1 VTTTFK
7 TTSFGRAEK
16 AVRINSWDTP
26 FIDNDLAS
34 IGAFI
39 SAIDAILIPKVE
51 IPAHIELLST
61 FLDRFGR
68 KAINIKLLASI
79 ESAKAIVNLREI
91 CQCSAR
97 LDALIFGAEDYC
109 ANVGITRSPNA
120 SELTYARGAIV
131 TYAAANK
138 LQAIDLVCVNFKD
151 AAQLIREAEEG
162 ARMGFTGKQAIHPS
176 QIDPIYAAFKP
187 NPNLVNLATR
197 ILAENE
203 INQAKGVGA
212 FEIDGKMIDM
222 PMVRWAESIMRK
234 SKVTAKHDILTT

>member
-1 VTTTFK
+1 
-7 TTSFGRAEK
+7 
-16 AVRINSWDTP
+16 VRINSWDTP
-26 FIDNDLAS
+26 FIDKDLVS

-39 SAIDAILIPKVE
+39 NAIDAILIPKVE

-68 KAINIKLLASI
+68 NATNIKLLASI
-79 ESAKAIVNLREI
+79 ESAKSIANLKEI
-91 CQCSAR
+91 CQCSPR

-120 SELTYARGAIV
+120 VELTYARGAIV

-138 LQAIDLVCVNFKD
+138 LQAIDMVCVNFKD
-151 AAQLIREAEEG
+151 EAQLIREAEEG
-162 ARMGFTGKQAIHPS
+162 ARMGYTGKQAIHPS

-187 NPNLVNLATR
+187 NPNLVSFATR
-197 ILAENE
+197 ILESNE
-203 INQAKGVGA
+203 INQAKGLGA
-212 FEIDGKMIDM
+212 FELDGKMIDM

-234 SKVTAKHDILTT
+234 SKVPSKQENNSK

>member
-1 VTTTFK
+1 MLLQ
-7 TTSFGRAEK
+7 
-16 AVRINSWDTP
+16 IN
-26 FIDNDLAS
+26 
-34 IGAFI
+34 
-39 SAIDAILIPKVE
+39 
-51 IPAHIELLST
+51 
-61 FLDRFGR
+61 
-68 KAINIKLLASI
+68 
-79 ESAKAIVNLREI
+79 
-91 CQCSAR
+91 C
-97 LDALIFGAEDYC
+97 
-109 ANVGITRSPNA
+109 
-120 SELTYARGAIV
+120 
-131 TYAAANK
+131 
-138 LQAIDLVCVNFKD
+138 QAIDLVCVNFKD